1 MVAITSLASWLLLTP
16 NQLFCF
22 LAMFIAIAGQIVC
35 FETAKSNS
43 PMCKKEH
50 LIGSQCSLCWF
61 ELRANE
67 DRWVGERACVCRCSC
82 CVFTIH
88 QSRSR
93 ATLCLF
99 RYHSPR
105 LHTAAI
111 KLPSKLHNWVTA
123 QARRQSQLTAIF
135 TSTVLIAWLI
145 RKSTFPRSL
154 QAVCSVKGAFID
166 NYWRIYSCKGG

>member
-1 MVAITSLASWLLLTP
+1 MFTIRPPPPRPAHSHLLVLLPFAAVKIKLHIMVAITSLASWLLLTP

-67 DRWVGERACVCRCSC
+67 DRWVGERACADV
-82 CVFTIH
+82 
-88 QSRSR
+88 
-93 ATLCLF
+93 AG
-99 RYHSPR
+99 
-105 LHTAAI
+105 
-111 KLPSKLHNWVTA
+111 
-123 QARRQSQLTAIF
+123 
-135 TSTVLIAWLI
+135 
-145 RKSTFPRSL
+145 
-154 QAVCSVKGAFID
+154 VCSLFTRAARARLCASSGITAHDCTQPPLNCLQNFITEWLHKPED
-166 NYWRIYSCKGG
+166 SHN